1 MNKVSS
7 GILISGLSTLIF
19 VPQILAQTSNLT
31 EQYVTDLGDRNL
43 AIGKSTNPISL
54 LAASSRL
61 VIDRIETNTS
71 SRRAL
76 TEGDE
81 LIVTAYGTPRSIA
94 NFSLDGINR
103 NRTINMIEIE
113 RGVYEG
119 SYTIRR
125 NDRQVNS
132 RLTVSLSRQ
141 GIIPTIKEYSRLI
154 SINPNGNGN
163 SNNLQNLRPEITNVR
178 NNSVVRLPIDLLGQ
192 TLPNA
197 NVTVTV
203 DAQRSVLGIVDFSQS
218 IVNTTVR
225 ANRQGEFIVNL
236 PSRNLRSGTTYRVR
250 LNATLNNQSQSNEF
264 ILIQN

>member
-7 GILISGLSTLIF
+7 TILISGLSTLIF

-31 EQYVTDLGDRNL
+31 EQFVTAFGDRSL
-43 AIGKSTNPISL
+43 AIGTSTNSISP

-61 VIDRIETNTS
+61 VIDKIETNTS
-71 SRRAL
+71 SRQSL
-76 TEGDE
+76 TEGEE

-103 NRTINMIEIE
+103 NRTINMTEIE

-132 RLTVSLSRQ
+132 RPTVSLFRQ
-141 GIIPTIKEYSRLI
+141 GIIPTIKEFSRLI

-163 SNNLQNLRPEITNVR
+163 SNNQQNLRPEFTNVR
-178 NNSVVRLPIDLLGQ
+178 NNSVVRLPIDLL
-192 TLPNA
+192 A
-197 NVTVTV
+197 HVT
-203 DAQRSVLGIVDFSQS
+203 QKKNEIV
-218 IVNTTVR
+218 
-225 ANRQGEFIVNL
+225 
-236 PSRNLRSGTTYRVR
+236 
-250 LNATLNNQSQSNEF
+250 
-264 ILIQN
+264 